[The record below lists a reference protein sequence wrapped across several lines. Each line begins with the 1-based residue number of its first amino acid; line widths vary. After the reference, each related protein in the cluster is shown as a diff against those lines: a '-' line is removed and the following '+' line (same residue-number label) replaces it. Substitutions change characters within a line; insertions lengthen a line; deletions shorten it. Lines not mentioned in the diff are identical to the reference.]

1 MSKREPKDPAVMQP
15 AEINRELD
23 ALDKRGE
30 KNTAAFIAAGR
41 GHERPSDRRDMSD
54 PLTLAERAIHLRR
67 SALTAEISK
76 RCGPGSPNRMPKGFR
91 PIGAPPRRK
100 HVKVVSKPEAST
112 ITSAPVPTGVQR
124 SSPFY
129 PDPNYYAPENSGGGV
144 ESEDYESLCVNDDSR
159 A

>member
-30 KNTAAFIAAGR
+30 RNTAAFIAAGR
-41 GHERPSDRRDMSD
+41 GHERPSDRRDMTD
-54 PLTLAERAIHLRR
+54 PLTLEERAIHLRR
-67 SALTAEISK
+67 SALTGEISK
-76 RCGPGSPNRMPKGFR
+76 RCGPGAPNRMPKGFR

-100 HVKVVSKPEAST
+100 HVKVRPPVASLP
-112 ITSAPVPTGVQR
+112 TSAPVPAGVER

-129 PDPNYYAPENSGGGV
+129 PSPNYYAHENSGGGV
-144 ESEDYESLCVNDDSR
+144 ESEDYESLCVNDDPR